1 MCGIAGIIGKPE
13 KTKEV
18 IERMVDIITHRGPD
32 DRGVL
37 VEDNFAFGMRRLSI
51 IDLNRGHQPI
61 SNEDGT
67 VTVVF
72 NGEIYNHREL
82 RPNLIALGHH
92 FKTDSDTEGL
102 VHLYEQ
108 YGHDMLRKL
117 RGMFGFCIFD
127 KGRNQL
133 FIARDFFG
141 IKPIYYRV
149 VDGICVGF
157 ASEIK
162 SLLEDHSYKKS
173 VNDAAVYNY
182 LAYQYNPLEETMF
195 KGIYKL
201 LPGHYM
207 VINLEDGTYT
217 TEPYWHY
224 HFDDKAGKKLGV
236 KDKNLFAEEYVQSQI
251 QSEAYE
257 QELAKEVRRVVEDSV
272 EHHLISDVP
281 VGSFLS
287 GGVDSGII
295 VTTVQ
300 NLRKKA
306 KAAPVSTF
314 TIGFKHVSEHN
325 EARQVAENVGSDHHE
340 ITVDFDEYFNELP
353 KIAWHFDEPVAD
365 PSAVALYF
373 LAREA
378 RKKVKV
384 VLSGE
389 GADELFGGYN
399 IYREPFD
406 LAHVS
411 KFSSVFKSIFIK
423 PLTKIPLPFFGKNY
437 LNRALM
443 SVEERYIGNAHIFRP
458 AEQEKIWNGPKQER
472 FSLKS
477 YYSAVRNETDSR
489 KMQYIDINFWLPGD
503 ILAKA
508 DKMTMA
514 HSLELRVPFLDI
526 EVGRLSAKIPDS
538 LKYKEGKTKY
548 ILRKAFESIL
558 PAETAARKKLGFP
571 TPLRLWLKER
581 PEEIMEIITK
591 NIYIQKKFD
600 MEAIEALMKAHRRGR
615 ADNSRKLYILL
626 MLALWYNVYMKS
638 SSSHG
643 GNSYATHSDSAT
655 DSSSSSGANAG
666 SSNPLIKKSGR
677 EESPVKSRERHS
689 VKISRKLAQHGFLE
703 LIVVVI
709 IALVLLNVLGIDIKD
724 ILAKPWVKE
733 FAVFIWDLLK
743 LVWADILQ
751 IVAFIKDLVASN

>member
-1 MCGIAGIIGKPE
+1 MCGIAGILGKPE
-13 KTKEV
+13 RTRETIDK
-18 IERMVDIITHRGPD
+18 MVDIITHRGPD

-37 VEDNFAFGMRRLSI
+37 VEKDFAFGMRRLSI
-51 IDLNRGHQPI
+51 IDLGGGHQPI
-61 SNEDGT
+61 SNEDDT

-82 RPNLIALGHH
+82 RPELISLGHS

-108 YGHDMLRKL
+108 YGPDMLRKL

-127 KGRNQL
+127 KNKNQL

-149 VDGICVGF
+149 EKKVTQKIVSFG
-157 ASEIK
+157 SEIK
-162 SLLEDHSYKKS
+162 SLLEDKKYKPT

-195 KGIYKL
+195 TDIYRL

-207 VINLEDGTYT
+207 IVNLDDNSFKI
-217 TEPYWHY
+217 EPYWHY
-224 HFDDKAGKKLGV
+224 HFNDKHVWPTTDVDNKNIVIKHESLEKKITAEVKATDDISIT
-236 KDKNLFAEEYVQSQI
+236 YY
-251 QSEAYE
+251 QSENE
-257 QELAKEVRRVVEDSV
+257 INLAKEVRKVVEDSV
-272 EHHLISDVP
+272 AHHLIADVP

-306 KAAPVSTF
+306 GAPSVDTF
-314 TIGFKHVSEHN
+314 TIGFDHVSEHT
-325 EARQVAENVGSDHHE
+325 EARQVSDAVGSNHTE
-340 ITVDFDEYFNELP
+340 IRVDFDEYFKELP

-399 IYREPFD
+399 IYREPF
-406 LAHVS
+406 ATSFIS
-411 KFSSVFKSIFIK
+411 KLPSFIKTLFIK
-423 PLTKIPLPFFGKNY
+423 PLLLMPFNFYGKNY
-437 LNRALM
+437 IYRSLTPLRD
-443 SVEERYIGNAHIFRP
+443 RYIGNANIFKNTEQNKLWKNTDGPSESNAVTSNDRP
-458 AEQEKIWNGPKQER
+458 KKIDMRPY
-472 FSLKS
+472 FD
-477 YYSAVRNETDSR
+477 AVQDQSDSR
-489 KMQYIDINFWLPGD
+489 KMQYIDLNFWLPGD

-526 EVGRLSAKIPDS
+526 EVAKISARIPEIF
-538 LKYKEGKTKY
+538 KYKNGTTKY

-558 PAETAARKKLGFP
+558 PKTTASRKKLGFP
-571 TPLRLWLKER
+571 TPIKQWLKKQ
-581 PEEIMEIITK
+581 PEKVMAIIK
-591 NIYIQKKFD
+591 ENVYIQEKFD
-600 MEAIEALMKAHRRGR
+600 MTYIEQLENEHISGKK
-615 ADNSRKLYILL
+615 DNARKIYILL
-626 MLALWYNVYMKS
+626 MFALWYN
-638 SSSHG
+638 
-643 GNSYATHSDSAT
+643 TFIPHSKHSANKNRRVESINGT
-655 DSSSSSGANAG
+655 KKGA
-666 SSNPLIKKSGR
+666 
-677 EESPVKSRERHS
+677 
-689 VKISRKLAQHGFLE
+689 
-703 LIVVVI
+703 
-709 IALVLLNVLGIDIKD
+709 
-724 ILAKPWVKE
+724 KE
-733 FAVFIWDLLK
+733 
-743 LVWADILQ
+743 
-751 IVAFIKDLVASN
+751 N

>member
-13 KTKEV
+13 KTKAT
-18 IERMVDIITHRGPD
+18 IERMVEVITHRGPD
-32 DRGVL
+32 DDGIL
-37 VEDNFAFGMRRLSI
+37 VEDTFAFGMRRLSI
-51 IDLNRGHQPI
+51 IDITRGHQPI

-67 VTVVF
+67 VTVIF

-82 RPNLIALGHH
+82 RPNLISLGHN

-108 YGHDMLRKL
+108 YGPDMLRKL

-127 KGRNQL
+127 KNKNQL

-149 VDGICVGF
+149 VDGKCVGF

-162 SLLEDHSYKKS
+162 SLLEDTSYKKS
-173 VNDAAVYNY
+173 VNDNAVFNY
-182 LAYQYNPLEETMF
+182 LSYQYNPLEETMF
-195 KGIYKL
+195 KGIFRL
-201 LPGHYM
+201 LPGHHM
-207 VINLEDGTYT
+207 TINLNDDQVGTFSIQ
-217 TEPYWHY
+217 PYWHY
-224 HFDDKAGKKLGV
+224 HFDH
-236 KDKNLFAEEYVQSQI
+236 KNQFAEED
-251 QSEAYE
+251 EDR
-257 QELAKEVRRVVEDSV
+257 LAAEVKRTVEDSV

-295 VTTVQ
+295 VTAVQ

-314 TIGFKHVSEHN
+314 TIGFRHVSEHD

-340 ITVDFDEYFNELP
+340 ITVDFGEYFNELP

-406 LAHVS
+406 LAHVARHS
-411 KFSSVFKSIFIK
+411 TVMKNLFIK
-423 PLTKIPLPFFGKNY
+423 PLTKLPFPFFGKNY
-437 LNRALM
+437 LKRALQT
-443 SVEERYIGNAHIFRP
+443 VEERYIGNAYIFKP
-458 AEQEKIWNGPKQER
+458 AEQDKIWKGERQER
-472 FSLKS
+472 FNLKP
-477 YYSAVRNETDSR
+477 YYDAVRYETDSR
-489 KMQYIDINFWLPGD
+489 KMQYIDINFWLAGD

-514 HSLELRVPFLDI
+514 HSLELRVPFLDT
-526 EVGRLSAKIPDS
+526 EVGKLSARIPDS
-538 LKYKEGKTKY
+538 LKYKGGKTKY
-548 ILRKAFESIL
+548 ILRKAFEDIL
-558 PAETAARKKLGFP
+558 PSETAERRKLGFP
-571 TPLRLWLKER
+571 TPLRIWLKER
-581 PEEIMEIITK
+581 PEEILNIICDNT
-591 NIYIQKKFD
+591 YIQKKFNT
-600 MEAIEALMKAHRRGR
+600 AYIRQLMAAHLRGR
-615 ADNSRKLYILL
+615 ADNSRKIYLLL
-626 MLALWYNVYMKS
+626 MLALWYNVYIKDKGTDAFKIS
-638 SSSHG
+638 
-643 GNSYATHSDSAT
+643 NSM
-655 DSSSSSGANAG
+655 
-666 SSNPLIKKSGR
+666 NPLMKKDKELENVSAR
-677 EESPVKSRERHS
+677 SPKKPSRT
-689 VKISRKLAQHGFLE
+689 KKGFLE
-703 LIVVVI
+703 IIVVII

-724 ILAKPWVKE
+724 ILAKPWVKD
-733 FAVFIWDLLK
+733 FAQFIWNLLK
-743 LVWADILQ
+743 IVWDDVLQ
-751 IVAFIKDLVASN
+751 IVAFIKDLVA